1 MRLRD
6 LDRCMMR
13 CDFSPMVCTMDIPRP
28 DSSATINF
36 ILFPG
41 HEEASVD
48 MENPGAGRAGRAQR
62 PATVDREA
70 D

>member
-1 MRLRD
+1 
-6 LDRCMMR
+6 
-13 CDFSPMVCTMDIPRP
+13 MVCTMDIPRP

-41 HEEASVD
+41 YDEASVD
-48 MENPGAGRAGRAQR
+48 MENPGADRAGRAQR